1 MTEFEVK
8 KKLQCKVNFQK
19 YRHNAIFD
27 GNHGETSPN
36 NLPCLLFFSGWLATF
51 QAFKSERDQRLMSLI
66 AVEII
71 FRSTEIYPKRK
82 ISPRM
87 HHKAQESNAK
97 VK

>member
-1 MTEFEVK
+1 MDIWK
-8 KKLQCKVNFQK
+8 
-19 YRHNAIFD
+19 
-27 GNHGETSPN
+27 TSLN

-82 ISPRM
+82 ISPHM
-87 HHKAQESNAK
+87 HRKAEEPNAKAQ
-97 VK
+97 

>member
-1 MTEFEVK
+1 
-8 KKLQCKVNFQK
+8 
-19 YRHNAIFD
+19 
-27 GNHGETSPN
+27 
-36 NLPCLLFFSGWLATF
+36 
-51 QAFKSERDQRLMSLI
+51 MSLI

-87 HHKAQESNAK
+87 HHKAQEPNAK